1 MSHPPDGTA
10 PGDPDPPTPITVP
23 GALAGL
29 AAHDPGVIAALRG
42 MREELEARSSLDER
56 TIELVRIG
64 AMVALGAPD
73 ESLATHVRRLRQAGA
88 DDADV
93 WSALTAVA
101 PLVGVP
107 ALVRAAPVVQAVLD
121 EVED

>member
-1 MSHPPDGTA
+1 MPQPP
-10 PGDPDPPTPITVP
+10 PGDPTPIAVP
-23 GALAGL
+23 NALAGL
-29 AAHDPGVIAALRG
+29 AAHDPDAIAALRT
-42 MREELEARSSLDER
+42 MREDLESRSSLDEA

-73 ESLATHVRRLRQAGA
+73 EALGAHVRRLRTIGV
-88 DDADV
+88 DPADV

-107 ALVRAAPVVQAVLD
+107 ALVRAAPVVQSVLD
-121 EVED
+121 EPEAP